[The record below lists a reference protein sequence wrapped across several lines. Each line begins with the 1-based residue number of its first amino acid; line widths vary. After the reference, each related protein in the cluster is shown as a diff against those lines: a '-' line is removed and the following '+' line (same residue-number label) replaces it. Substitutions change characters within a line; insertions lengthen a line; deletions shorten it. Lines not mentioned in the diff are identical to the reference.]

1 MDRACLPAEMPFG
14 HAALVKKPALGL
26 VFFLPVARVCQGASA
41 LWFLL
46 SPPTRKIRPFRPCD
60 KIAGYEKL
68 LVPLVIL

>member
-1 MDRACLPAEMPFG
+1 MQIRKWRAQPHNFSSSFLFHWFEPFCQ
-14 HAALVKKPALGL
+14 V
-26 VFFLPVARVCQGASA
+26 VARVCQGASA

-68 LVPLVIL
+68 FVPLVIL